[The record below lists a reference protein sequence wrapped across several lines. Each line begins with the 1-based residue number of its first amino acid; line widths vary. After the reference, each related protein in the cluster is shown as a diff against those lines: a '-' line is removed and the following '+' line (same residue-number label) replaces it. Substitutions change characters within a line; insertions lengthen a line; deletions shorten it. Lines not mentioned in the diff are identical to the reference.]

1 MYVVKYIS
9 PSTSDP
15 WWVLLGGGD
24 FYLTYMVHC
33 MYNYYEVIKLAKSR
47 RNFYIDDKLYDE
59 FRTYSRLTNIT
70 MTEVIE
76 ESILNF
82 NQIMKQLLNGMSAG
96 ELIDYSHFKLYQATK
111 QVDELPEGRN
121 TRATKLKEEKENQ

>member
-1 MYVVKYIS
+1 M
-9 PSTSDP
+9 
-15 WWVLLGGGD
+15 
-24 FYLTYMVHC
+24 
-33 MYNYYEVIKLAKSR
+33 AKSR